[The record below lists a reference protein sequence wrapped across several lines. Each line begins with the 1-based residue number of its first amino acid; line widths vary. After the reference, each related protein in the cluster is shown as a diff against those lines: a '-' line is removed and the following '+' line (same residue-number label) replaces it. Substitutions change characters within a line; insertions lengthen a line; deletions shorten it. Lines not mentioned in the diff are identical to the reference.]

1 MAATCDNGNVYN
13 KKLKE
18 EEATKIGT

>member
-1 MAATCDNGNVYN
+1 MAATCGNGNVYN